1 MKHKMQSQ
9 KYFLSVFF
17 WGGVL
22 GPCCCMWAFSSCSE
36 QGYSLECFIL
46 SARALGHGASV
57 AGALLPWDIWGLIS
71 WTKDQTCVPCVGRWP
86 LNHWTTREVL
96 RKIFLKEILPV
107 LFYRIMQFSP
117 VSSPNSALIQH
128 LSNPIF
134 AWLQCY

>member
-1 MKHKMQSQ
+1 MQQILQKVCYNEGVYKRANRKLNVKYLWYKSIYLLVLQLHSVIFHVSIIISSSRLCHFLVSFSVTVLSHFMQMKHKMQSQ

-57 AGALLPWDIWGLIS
+57 AGALLP
-71 WTKDQTCVPCVGRWP
+71 
-86 LNHWTTREVL
+86 
-96 RKIFLKEILPV
+96 
-107 LFYRIMQFSP
+107 
-117 VSSPNSALIQH
+117 
-128 LSNPIF
+128 
-134 AWLQCY
+134 